1 MYVRSPAV
9 ERLYF
14 HLENQQHV
22 YWTDDQQIGEV
33 LSKNTIKES
42 MFTAWMHSNKIYSFG
57 RDLTYHQYISR
68 FVYVA
73 RKRCWQPRKQG
84 NIIGRLIWIPPSAGE
99 LFYLRMMLSTAKGAQ
114 SYSDI
119 RTVNGLVYPTFWEA
133 CFAKGFLGSDQEFI
147 SALQEANN
155 WGTAHYLRKLFV
167 KLLFMNTMD
176 RPEYVWQQTW
186 QWMADDIIFNHR
198 KQGIRLTKKETIHLC
213 LTEIENMLQVNRRSL
228 RDFPSMPYPIGYARN
243 QHHNNLIHNEM
254 AYDKEMLAE
263 QYNTAYQLL
272 TGTHKL

>member
-1 MYVRSPAV
+1 MHARSPAV

-42 MFTAWMHSNKIYSFG
+42 MFTAWMHSNKICSYG

-84 NIIGRLIWIPPSAGE
+84 NTIGRLIWVPPSAGE

-119 RTVNGLVYPTFWEA
+119 RTVNGLVYPTFREA

-186 QWMADDIIFNHR
+186 QWMTDDIIFNHR
-198 KQGIRLTKKETIHLC
+198 KQG
-213 LTEIENMLQVNRRSL
+213 
-228 RDFPSMPYPIGYARN
+228 DFIYS
-243 QHHNNLIHNEM
+243 
-254 AYDKEMLAE
+254 K
-263 QYNTAYQLL
+263 
-272 TGTHKL
+272 

>member
-1 MYVRSPAV
+1 MHARSLAV

-42 MFTAWMHSNKIYSFG
+42 MFTALMHSNKIYSYG
-57 RDLTYHQYISR
+57 RDITYHQYISR

-84 NIIGRLIWIPPSAGE
+84 NTIGRLIWVPPSAGE

-114 SYSDI
+114 SYNDI
-119 RTVNGLVYPTFWEA
+119 RTVNGVVYPTFRET

-198 KQGIRLTKKETIHLC
+198 KQG
-213 LTEIENMLQVNRRSL
+213 
-228 RDFPSMPYPIGYARN
+228 DFIYS
-243 QHHNNLIHNEM
+243 
-254 AYDKEMLAE
+254 K
-263 QYNTAYQLL
+263 
-272 TGTHKL
+272 